1 MRSIPTV
8 ESDGER
14 LQPITGTPIDLLNMP
29 KGCPFAPRCEA
40 AMKICIQERCERMKI
55 NDEHYAACWMN
66 VKKEM
71 EKGTVCAE
79 NQKGGAAK

>member
-1 MRSIPTV
+1 
-8 ESDGER
+8 
-14 LQPITGTPIDLLNMP
+14 
-29 KGCPFAPRCEA
+29 
-40 AMKICIQERCERMKI
+40 MKICIQERCERMKI